1 MFVPMVRCSRREQ
14 ERKMSSEHT
23 VAGGRAPSSKNSLSR
38 QDFLK
43 LGGVGIA
50 GLALLGAPGC
60 GGGEAGSGKVVFSF
74 FPDGSGGIQ
83 HLIDKFNEQNKG
95 RFQVSH
101 QAINLDTR
109 EYFDRLKTEFQAGG
123 GETDVIGGDVPW
135 TAEFAENGWIAD
147 VSSRFSEGERGE
159 FLNGQIQSL
168 TYQSKIW
175 GKPWFAEAGLL
186 YYRKDLLEQSGFSEP
201 PQTWEELKEM
211 AEKVVQD
218 SGTRYGFV
226 FQGANNETGVCN
238 GLEYIW
244 THGGEILDGDRV
256 IIDSPESVAGLD
268 TELSMI
274 SVGVTP
280 QAVASY
286 NLGESQAA
294 FVNGDAVFCRNWPY
308 MYGLAGDPEMS
319 KIKQAQVGL
328 SQLPIGEKHGQR
340 AGCLGGWNMLVGA
353 SSELKDEDWEFVRFM
368 TSHGSQKMQALS
380 AFSPLPTLD
389 ALYDDREILEEVPV
403 IALCKEALQTAR
415 SRPISPY
422 YSQMSRTMAEQF
434 NKVLT
439 GAASPEQAVE
449 TLQSELQQIIEEG

>member
-1 MFVPMVRCSRREQ
+1 MSGEQALPGTRITPHKNMLSRR
-14 ERKMSSEHT
+14 
-23 VAGGRAPSSKNSLSR
+23 
-38 QDFLK
+38 DFLK
-43 LGGVGIA
+43 LSGMGVA
-50 GLALLGAPGC
+50 GVTVLLASGC
-60 GGGEAGSGKVVFSF
+60 
-74 FPDGSGGIQ
+74 GSGGASTDNVGFTSLDLADSIPR
-83 HLIDKFNEQNKG
+83 LVDKFNEQNKG
-95 RFQVSH
+95 KFQAAYR
-101 QAINLDTR
+101 AIELESQ
-109 EYFDRLKTEFQAGG
+109 EYFDRLKADFQAGG
-123 GETDVIGGDVPW
+123 GETDVIVGNVPW
-135 TAEFAENGWIAD
+135 TAEFAKNGWITD
-147 VSSRFSEGERGE
+147 VTDRFPEGERAE
-159 FLNGQIQSL
+159 FLEVPINSL
-168 TYQSKIW
+168 IYEGKIY
-175 GKPWFAEAGLL
+175 GVPLFTDVGIL
-186 YYRKDLLEQSGFSEP
+186 YYRKDLLEQSGFPGP
-201 PQTWEELKEM
+201 PKTWDELKEM
-211 AEKVVQD
+211 AKKVVQD

-274 SVGVTP
+274 SEGVTP

-319 KIKQAQVGL
+319 KIMQKQVGI
-328 SQLPIGEKHGQR
+328 SQLPVGDGQHQS

-353 SSELKDEDWEFVRFM
+353 SSELKDEAWEFVRFM
-368 TSHGSQKMQALS
+368 TSQGSQRMQALS
-380 AFSPLPTLD
+380 ALAPLPTLD
-389 ALYDDREILEEVPV
+389 ALYYDREILEEVPV

-434 NKVLT
+434 NNVLT

-449 TLQSELQQIIEEG
+449 TLQSDLQQIIERG

>member
-1 MFVPMVRCSRREQ
+1 MSGEQALAGTRVTSRKNMLSRR
-14 ERKMSSEHT
+14 
-23 VAGGRAPSSKNSLSR
+23 
-38 QDFLK
+38 DFLK
-43 LGGVGIA
+43 LSGMGAAGVTV
-50 GLALLGAPGC
+50 LGASGC
-60 GGGEAGSGKVVFSF
+60 GRGGASTHNVGFTSIALAANIPRLV
-74 FPDGSGGIQ
+74 
-83 HLIDKFNEQNKG
+83 DKFNEQNKG
-95 RFQVSH
+95 KFQVAYREVSLET
-101 QAINLDTR
+101 Q
-109 EYFDRLKTEFQAGG
+109 EYFDRLKADFQAGG
-123 GETDVIGGDVPW
+123 GEMDVIVGNEIW
-135 TAEFAENGWIAD
+135 TAEFAENGWITD
-147 VSSRFSEGERGE
+147 VTDRFPEGERAE
-159 FLNGQIQSL
+159 FLEVPINSL
-168 TYQSKIW
+168 IYEGKIY
-175 GKPWFAEAGLL
+175 GVPLFTDVGIL

-201 PQTWEELKEM
+201 PKTWEGLKEM

-226 FQGANNETGVCN
+226 FQGANNETGMCN

-328 SQLPIGEKHGQR
+328 SQLPIGEEHGQR

>member
-135 TAEFAENGWIAD
+135 TAEFAENGWIVD
-147 VSSRFSEGERGE
+147 VSSRFPEGERRK
-159 FLNGQIQSL
+159 FVNGQIQSL

-175 GKPWFAEAGLL
+175 GVPWFAEAGLL

-244 THGGEILDGDRV
+244 THGGEVLDGDKV
-256 IIDSPESVAGLD
+256 IIDSPESVAGLT
-268 TELSMI
+268 TEQSMI
-274 SVGVTP
+274 SEGVAP
-280 QAVASY
+280 QAVANYTFS
-286 NLGESQAA
+286 GSDTA
-294 FVNGDAVFCRNWPY
+294 FLNGDSVFCRNWSY
-308 MYGLAGDPEMS
+308 MYGLAGDTEMS
-319 KIKQAQVGL
+319 KIKREQVGV
-328 SQLPIGEKHGQR
+328 LPLPVGEGQSQR
-340 AGCLGGWNMLVGA
+340 ACCLGGWNMLIST
-353 SSELKDEDWEFVRFM
+353 SSEMQDEAWEFVRFM
-368 TSHGSQKMQALS
+368 TSEESQKEYSITAS
-380 AFSPLPTLD
+380 TLPTLKT
-389 ALYDDREILEEVPV
+389 LYDDREILEEVPV
-403 IALCKEALQTAR
+403 VDLSKEALQNAR
-415 SRPISPY
+415 PRPVSPY
-422 YSQMSRTMAEQF
+422 YSQMSREMAEQF
-434 NKVLT
+434 NNVIRS
-439 GAASPEQAVE
+439 AVSPGTAIKS
-449 TLQSELQQIIEEG
+449 LQSDLQRIIQQG

>member
-135 TAEFAENGWIAD
+135 TAEFAENGWIVD
-147 VSSRFSEGERGE
+147 VSSRFPEGERRK
-159 FLNGQIQSL
+159 FVNGQIQSL

-175 GKPWFAEAGLL
+175 GVPWFAEAGLL
-186 YYRKDLLEQSGFSEP
+186 YYRKDLLEHSGFSEP
-201 PQTWEELKEM
+201 PKTWEELKEM

-244 THGGEILDGDRV
+244 THGGEVLDGDKV
-256 IIDSPESVAGLD
+256 IIDSPESVAGLT
-268 TELSMI
+268 TEQSMI
-274 SVGVTP
+274 SEGVAP
-280 QAVASY
+280 QAVANYTFS
-286 NLGESQAA
+286 GSDTA
-294 FVNGDAVFCRNWPY
+294 FLNGDSVFCRNWSY
-308 MYGLAGDPEMS
+308 MYGLAGDTEMS
-319 KIKQAQVGL
+319 KIKREQVGV
-328 SQLPIGEKHGQR
+328 LPLPVGEGQSQR
-340 AGCLGGWNMLVGA
+340 ACCLGGWNMLIST
-353 SSELKDEDWEFVRFM
+353 SSEMQDEAWEFVRFM
-368 TSHGSQKMQALS
+368 TSEESQKEYSITAS
-380 AFSPLPTLD
+380 TLPTLKT
-389 ALYDDREILEEVPV
+389 LYDDREILEEVPV
-403 IALCKEALQTAR
+403 VDLSKEALQNAR
-415 SRPISPY
+415 PRPVSPH
-422 YSQMSRTMAEQF
+422 YSQMSREMAEQF
-434 NKVLT
+434 NNVIRS
-439 GAASPEQAVE
+439 AVSPGTAIKS
-449 TLQSELQQIIEEG
+449 LQSDLQRIIQQG

>member
-109 EYFDRLKTEFQAGG
+109 EYFDRLKTDFQSGG
-123 GETDVIGGDVPW
+123 GEIDVIGGDVPW
-135 TAEFAENGWIAD
+135 TAEFAENGWIVD
-147 VSSRFSEGERGE
+147 VSSRFPECERGK
-159 FLNGQIQSL
+159 FVNGQIQSL

-175 GKPWFAEAGLL
+175 GVPWFAEAGLL
-186 YYRKDLLEQSGFSEP
+186 YYRKDLLEHSGFSEP
-201 PQTWEELKEM
+201 PKTWEELKEM

-244 THGGEILDGDRV
+244 THGGEVLDGDKV
-256 IIDSPESVAGLD
+256 IIDSPESVAGLT
-268 TELSMI
+268 TEQSMI
-274 SVGVTP
+274 SEGVAP
-280 QAVASY
+280 QAVANYTFS
-286 NLGESQAA
+286 GSDTA
-294 FVNGDAVFCRNWPY
+294 FLNGDSVFCRNWSY
-308 MYGLAGDPEMS
+308 MYGLAGDTEMS
-319 KIKQAQVGL
+319 KIKREQVGV
-328 SQLPIGEKHGQR
+328 LPLPVGEGQSQR
-340 AGCLGGWNMLVGA
+340 ACCLGGWNMLIST
-353 SSELKDEDWEFVRFM
+353 SSEMQDEAWEFVRFM
-368 TSHGSQKMQALS
+368 TSEESQKEYSITAS
-380 AFSPLPTLD
+380 TLPTLKT
-389 ALYDDREILEEVPV
+389 LYDDREILEEVPV
-403 IALCKEALQTAR
+403 VDLSKEALQNAR
-415 SRPISPY
+415 PRPVSPY
-422 YSQMSRTMAEQF
+422 YSQMSREMAEQF
-434 NKVLT
+434 NNVIRS
-439 GAASPEQAVE
+439 AVSPGTAIKS
-449 TLQSELQQIIEEG
+449 LQSDLQRIIQQG

>member
-1 MFVPMVRCSRREQ
+1 M
-14 ERKMSSEHT
+14 
-23 VAGGRAPSSKNSLSR
+23 
-38 QDFLK
+38 
-43 LGGVGIA
+43 
-50 GLALLGAPGC
+50 GC
-60 GGGEAGSGKVVFSF
+60 GGGGEDSGKVVFTL
-74 FPDGSGGIQ
+74 PDLAGSSPR
-83 HLIDKFNEQNKG
+83 LIDKFNEQNKG
-95 RFQVSH
+95 KFQVAYRTIALES
-101 QAINLDTR
+101 Q

-123 GETDVIGGDVPW
+123 GETDVIVGNVPW
-135 TAEFAENGWIAD
+135 TAEFAENGWIVD
-147 VSSRFSEGERGE
+147 VSSRFPEDEQSK
-159 FLNGQIQSL
+159 FVNGQIQSL
-168 TYQSKIW
+168 TYQGKIW
-175 GKPWFAEAGLL
+175 GVPWLADAGLL
-186 YYRKDLLEQSGFSEP
+186 FYRNDLLEHSGFSEP
-201 PQTWEELKEM
+201 PKTWEALKEM

-218 SGTRYGFV
+218 SGTRYGFL
-226 FQGANNETGVCN
+226 FQGANNESGVCN

-244 THGGEILDGDRV
+244 THGGEVLDGDRV
-256 IIDSPESVAGLD
+256 IIDSPESVACLD

-280 QAVASY
+280 QSVASY

-328 SQLPIGEKHGQR
+328 SQLPIGEEHGQR

>member
-95 RFQVSH
+95 KFQVTH
-101 QAINLDTR
+101 QSINLDTR
-109 EYFDRLKTEFQAGG
+109 GYFDKLKTDFQSGG
-123 GETDVIGGDVPW
+123 GEIDVIGGDVPW
-135 TAEFAENGWIAD
+135 TAEFAENGWIVD
-147 VSSRFSEGERGE
+147 VSSRFPECERGK
-159 FLNGQIQSL
+159 FVNGQIQSL
-168 TYQSKIW
+168 TYEGKIW
-175 GKPWFAEAGLL
+175 GKPWYADAGLL

-201 PQTWEELKEM
+201 PKSWEELKEM

-244 THGGEILDGDRV
+244 THGGEVLGGDRV
-256 IIDSPESVAGLD
+256 IIDSPESVAGLT
-268 TELSMI
+268 TEKSMI
-274 SVGVTP
+274 SEGVAP
-280 QAVASY
+280 QAVAIYTFS
-286 NLGESQAA
+286 GSDAA
-294 FVNGDAVFCRNWPY
+294 FLNGDSVFCRNWPY
-308 MYGLAGDPEMS
+308 MYGLAGNPDMS
-319 KIKQAQVGL
+319 KIEPEQVGV
-328 SQLPIGEKHGQR
+328 SPLPVGEGQGQT
-340 AGCLGGWNMLVGA
+340 ASCLGGWNMLINA
-353 SSELKDEDWEFVRFM
+353 SSEMQDEAWDFVQFM
-368 TSHGSQKMQALS
+368 TSEENQKAYTLS
-380 AFSPLPTLD
+380 ASTLPTFN
-389 ALYDDREILEEVPV
+389 ALYNDREILEEVPV
-403 IALCKEALQTAR
+403 VALSSKALQNAR
-415 SRPISPY
+415 PRPISPY
-422 YSQMSRTMAEQF
+422 YSEMSRQMAEQF
-434 NKVLT
+434 NNVLR
-439 GAASPEQAVE
+439 GAISPEVAVE
-449 TLQSELQQIIEEG
+449 TLQGELQRIIQQG